1 MTPPAAASSLGTAQP
16 LPRRRPVA
24 APRPRRVSGPA
35 RPTRPATAPPA
46 ARGSQERSDGLVV
59 GLLHGLETLSSHR
72 ALDRLIRGRLWIGIV
87 AFALI
92 GIVTLQLALLR
103 LNAGIGR
110 ALERE
115 SALQSGNT
123 ALSIENSELAA
134 GNRVESQASSRLGMK
149 LVGMAGLRFLT
160 VHGSVDV
167 AKAAARLREPLN
179 ATGRPPAG
187 AVEAE
192 GSSSSG
198 EATTEA
204 SGEKTGEAPA
214 TGTGATAGTTVA
226 SGEQESGSANPSEAT
241 TTVPQGATGPT
252 SESTA
257 SPSAAA
263 GEAGGGTAAPGG

>member
-1 MTPPAAASSLGTAQP
+1 MLRSLEA
-16 LPRRRPVA
+16 
-24 APRPRRVSGPA
+24 
-35 RPTRPATAPPA
+35 
-46 ARGSQERSDGLVV
+46 
-59 GLLHGLETLSSHR
+59 LSSHR

-115 SALQSGNT
+115 SALQSGNA

-149 LVGMAGLRFLT
+149 LVGMSGLRFLT

-179 ATGRPPAG
+179 ATGQPPAG

-192 GSSSSG
+192 GSSGAG
-198 EATTEA
+198 EATAEV
-204 SGEKTGEAPA
+204 SGGATGEAAA
-214 TGTGATAGTTVA
+214 TSTGATTSTGTTAA
-226 SGEQESGSANPSEAT
+226 SGEQEAGSVTSSEAST
-241 TTVPQGATGPT
+241 TAAQGATGAA

-263 GEAGGGTAAPGG
+263 GEAGGGGTAAPGG

>member
-1 MTPPAAASSLGTAQP
+1 VTPPAAASSLGTAQP

-35 RPTRPATAPPA
+35 RPARPASSPPA
-46 ARGSQERSDGLVV
+46 ARRSQDRSDGLIV

-160 VHGSVDV
+160 LHGSVDV

-179 ATGRPPAG
+179 ATGQPPAG

-192 GSSSSG
+192 GSSGSG

-204 SGEKTGEAPA
+204 SGEKTGETA
-214 TGTGATAGTTVA
+214 ATAGTTA
-226 SGEQESGSANPSEAT
+226 AGGEQEAGSAASSEAST
-241 TTVPQGATGPT
+241 TAAQGATGAT

-257 SPSAAA
+257 SPSAVG
-263 GEAGGGTAAPGG
+263 GEAGGGGTAAPGG